1 MWILMTGV
9 MSPLLRQTN
18 CGVLDG
24 FAPLLNETC
33 PADMVFGLA
42 KIWTWKL
49 GWFVRHNGVLFR
61 CLTFHPGGKIW
72 RKELSPPSVSISP
85 VPIIDVGISAPMQK
99 PNSESVRLRPQ
110 QNSVETQLGKGTCG
124 TLWRLWGWKPTQF
137 APTILMEPDAMFYG
151 IIWLETAEYWI
162 SYMFQRSISMH
173 LPVLKIS
180 CAKLHA
186 TAKTNHEELK
196 CW

>member
-61 CLTFHPGGKIW
+61 CLTFHPGWKIW
-72 RKELSPPSVSISP
+72 RKELSPPSVSVSP
-85 VPIIDVGISAPMQK
+85 APIIDVGISAPMQK

-110 QNSVETQLGKGTCG
+110 QNSVETQLPHKMEKVRVEPCDGCG
-124 TLWRLWGWKPTQF
+124 VGNQPNLLQLFWWNPRCHVLWHNLAWDSRILNIIHVPT
-137 APTILMEPDAMFYG
+137 
-151 IIWLETAEYWI
+151 
-162 SYMFQRSISMH
+162 
-173 LPVLKIS
+173 
-180 CAKLHA
+180 
-186 TAKTNHEELK
+186 
-196 CW
+196 